1 MAKKEKNLSTR
12 RALSNLTFAVGLLL
26 KNCPGK
32 VVYMLLG
39 TVAESVVKLLGL
51 YFLRYAVN
59 AVEGSGSF
67 RDVLSW
73 LLAFSAVYL
82 IHSVLSQVS
91 SAYLSPEYEA
101 AMNKK
106 IKKTMLSKAARCDLE
121 CYENPEYYDK
131 YTRAMSEGS
140 SRCEAVL
147 IEITEL
153 ISALI
158 TLFGAGWIILSSDP
172 LIFIFV
178 AAPILLTALRKKSR
192 DRYFEM
198 NKISSTLERR
208 KAYAG
213 RVFYS
218 SEYAKEIRSTHV
230 YIPLMKR
237 FEKAIRDTVDMYHKY
252 GAKTAVYECFVD
264 IVDFIFNT
272 YSIYI
277 YLGWKTMVSRTM
289 PLGDAFVGVT
299 AVRSVEE
306 AVYGV
311 LGKWVS
317 FYDHA
322 LYIENMRFLMD
333 AESVTSSDHSQAA
346 AEYGD
351 ISLDN
356 VSFSYF
362 GSDKKVLDKISLT
375 IRKGEKLA
383 IVGQNGAGKTTLT
396 KLLLRL
402 YDPTE
407 GTITMNGED
416 IRSLETS
423 SYRELFSTVLQDHHQ
438 FALSVKA
445 NVLLRRERPGDDKLV
460 EQALQKSG
468 AASFVYA
475 YPNKTD
481 SVLTK
486 EFSED
491 GIVPSGGQSQMLSI
505 AHAHM
510 KNAPV
515 MILDEPSS
523 ALDPIA
529 EYEMYRK
536 MMEACI
542 DKTVIFISHRMSSA
556 VLADRIAYIENG
568 RIIELGTHSELMKLG
583 GKYAEMFRLQ
593 AQSYTEE
600 DGE

>member
-1 MAKKEKNLSTR
+1 
-12 RALSNLTFAVGLLL
+12 
-26 KNCPGK
+26 
-32 VVYMLLG
+32 
-39 TVAESVVKLLGL
+39 
-51 YFLRYAVN
+51 
-59 AVEGSGSF
+59 
-67 RDVLSW
+67 
-73 LLAFSAVYL
+73 
-82 IHSVLSQVS
+82 
-91 SAYLSPEYEA
+91 
-101 AMNKK
+101 
-106 IKKTMLSKAARCDLE
+106 
-121 CYENPEYYDK
+121 
-131 YTRAMSEGS
+131 
-140 SRCEAVL
+140 
-147 IEITEL
+147 
-153 ISALI
+153 
-158 TLFGAGWIILSSDP
+158 
-172 LIFIFV
+172 
-178 AAPILLTALRKKSR
+178 
-192 DRYFEM
+192 
-198 NKISSTLERR
+198 
-208 KAYAG
+208 
-213 RVFYS
+213 
-218 SEYAKEIRSTHV
+218 
-230 YIPLMKR
+230 
-237 FEKAIRDTVDMYHKY
+237 
-252 GAKTAVYECFVD
+252 
-264 IVDFIFNT
+264 
-272 YSIYI
+272 
-277 YLGWKTMVSRTM
+277 M

-299 AVRSVEE
+299 AVRSVEG

-505 AHAHM
+505 SHAHL

-529 EYEMYRK
+529 EYEMYQK

-583 GKYAEMFRLQ
+583 GKYAEMFLLQ